1 MSIYKRGGVY
11 SYSFVFRG
19 ERVQRS
25 TRQADCKVARQMEA
39 ACRTALAKGEVGIVE
54 RKPAPT
60 LKDFGQRF
68 LDNAS
73 VGRKQAPRLST
84 LEFYTFRLNTLTKFE
99 PLASARL
106 DLIKPELVERYIHS
120 RLATVSPTCVNREL
134 ATLRRCLRF
143 ALELGLIDKV
153 PKITLLQGERERTFV
168 LSPAQEKSYLEGAP
182 RLLRDVAVLM
192 LDTGLRVGEAVSL
205 EWSEIHLEPVNG
217 SRFGYLRVR
226 GGKSRNAKRNV
237 PLTERVKVMLRNRE
251 AEAQTP
257 WVFASED
264 GNGPVSRST
273 VSHQHTG
280 WRQTLKL
287 PDDFVVHSFRHSA
300 LTRLG
305 AAGVDA
311 FTIKRLAGHSSVTIS
326 EKYIHPTPEALER
339 AFERLED
346 YNSQAAKSLPQE
358 PKLLEA
364 ATVSATVVEAENKT
378 VAQVV

>member
-1 MSIYKRGGVY
+1 MAIFKRGRKYWFHFYFNGQH
-11 SYSFVFRG
+11 
-19 ERVQRS
+19 VQRS
-25 TRQADCKVARQMEA
+25 TRQANPRVARQVEA
-39 ACRTALAKGEVGIVE
+39 AYRTALAKGEVGIVD
-54 RKPAPT
+54 RRPAPT

-73 VGRKQAPRLST
+73 IGRKQAPRLST
-84 LEFYTFRLNTLTKFE
+84 LEFYTYRLNTLTKFE

-106 DLIKPELVERYIHS
+106 DLIKPELVERYVHS
-120 RLATVSPTCVNREL
+120 RLATVSPTCINREL
-134 ATLRRCLRF
+134 ATLRRCLRV

-168 LSPAQEKSYLEGAP
+168 LSPALERSYLEGAP
-182 RLLRDVAVLM
+182 QPLRDVAVLM

-217 SRFGYLRVR
+217 SRFGYLGVR

-237 PLTERVKVMLRNRE
+237 PLTERVKAMLQSRQSE
-251 AEAQTP
+251 AKTP
-257 WVFASED
+257 WVFISDD
-264 GNGPVSRST
+264 GKGPLSRST
-273 VSHQHTG
+273 VSHQHTAL
-280 WRQTLKL
+280 RRTLKL

-346 YNSQAAKSLPQE
+346 YNSRAAKSLPQE

-364 ATVSATVVEAENKT
+364 ATVSATVVEVKNHAVDQ
-378 VAQVV
+378 VA